1 MKQPA
6 SYQPSTIS
14 HQPDSQQGPL
24 LTAQSRRLLESKI
37 QLQNPK
43 CMERFEKDANPGV
56 RGFLHRPATPCGDAL
71 VLTHSAGSNCQ
82 APLLVAVATAFAEA
96 GFAVLRCDLPFRQER
111 PHGPPLPGGSARDR
125 EGLQNAVQALRR
137 LELGDQSARPEGRCH
152 SGRDAHAPSSDP
164 PGSFRRV
171 FLGGHSYGG
180 RQATMLAASDRGIVD
195 GLFLLSYPLHP
206 PRKPSEPRTAHFA
219 KLRTRALF
227 VHGSRDP
234 FGTLE
239 EMESALKLIPAATS
253 LLPIDGA
260 GHDLKFGRVPRVN
273 VPDTQ
278 GQRWQ
283 TVVEAF
289 RIFVG

>member
-1 MKQPA
+1 
-6 SYQPSTIS
+6 
-14 HQPDSQQGPL
+14 
-24 LTAQSRRLLESKI
+24 
-37 QLQNPK
+37 
-43 CMERFEKDANPGV
+43 
-56 RGFLHRPATPCGDAL
+56 
-71 VLTHSAGSNCQ
+71 
-82 APLLVAVATAFAEA
+82 
-96 GFAVLRCDLPFRQER
+96 
-111 PHGPPLPGGSARDR
+111 
-125 EGLQNAVQALRR
+125 
-137 LELGDQSARPEGRCH
+137 
-152 SGRDAHAPSSDP
+152 
-164 PGSFRRV
+164 
-171 FLGGHSYGG
+171 
-180 RQATMLAASDRGIVD
+180 MLAASDRGIVD